1 MPGRTDMPS
10 DEETAEINA
19 NTVKVAVPYGSKEA
33 KARNGASYE
42 YRSGFLE
49 CIGNTP

>member
-10 DEETAEINA
+10 DEETAEISA

-33 KARNGASYE
+33 KSKEWGE
-42 YRSGFLE
+42 L
-49 CIGNTP
+49 

>member
-1 MPGRTDMPS
+1 MPT

-33 KARNGASYE
+33 KSKEWGE
-42 YRSGFLE
+42 L
-49 CIGNTP
+49 